1 MSDNKDPIEDLPE
14 DAPEDAP
21 EDKTDDPLGIG
32 IDSTTMY
39 AGIGCCVCLI
49 LLCIIGLIFWLRSR
63 SSSDS
68 DEGGTGSECCSTPT
82 HYTIE
87 FKYADGVNPYNNF
100 SIPPFV
106 PKPPE
111 FFGKTI

>member
-1 MSDNKDPIEDLPE
+1 MSTTPPK
-14 DAPEDAP
+14 

-32 IDSTTMY
+32 IDSSKLY
-39 AGIGCCVCLI
+39 ISIGACVCLV
-49 LLCIIGLIFWLRSR
+49 LLCIIGFIFVLKSK
-63 SSSDS
+63 SSNNEAIDV
-68 DEGGTGSECCSTPT
+68 DTVGSVGVNSIPT

-100 SIPPFV
+100 SIPPFA

-111 FFGKTI
+111 FFGK

>member
-1 MSDNKDPIEDLPE
+1 MSTTPTK
-14 DAPEDAP
+14 
-21 EDKTDDPLGIG
+21 EDKTLEDDPLGIG
-32 IDSTTMY
+32 IGSSKLY
-39 AGIGCCVCLI
+39 ISIGGCVCLV
-49 LLCIIGLIFWLRSR
+49 LLCIIGFIFVLTSK
-63 SSSDS
+63 SSNSKA
-68 DEGGTGSECCSTPT
+68 TNVTKVGSVGSVGSVNSIPT

-111 FFGKTI
+111 FFGK

>member
-1 MSDNKDPIEDLPE
+1 MSTTPPKEK
-14 DAPEDAP
+14 
-21 EDKTDDPLGIG
+21 DKTLEDDPLGIG
-32 IDSTTMY
+32 ISSSKMY
-39 AGIGCCVCLI
+39 IGIGACVCLL
-49 LLCIIGLIFWLRSR
+49 LLCILGFIFMLTSK
-63 SSSDS
+63 SSKNDKAI
-68 DEGGTGSECCSTPT
+68 DVGSVGSVNSIPT

-111 FFGKTI
+111 FFGKTT

>member
-32 IDSTTMY
+32 IDSTTTSISV
-39 AGIGCCVCLI
+39 GVCVCFV
-49 LLCIIGLIFWLRSR
+49 LLCIIGLFFWLRSG
-63 SSSDS
+63 SSGSS
-68 DEGGTGSECCSTPT
+68 DEGTNSECTTPT

-111 FFGKTI
+111 FFGTTNN

>member
-1 MSDNKDPIEDLPE
+1 MSTTPTK
-14 DAPEDAP
+14 
-21 EDKTDDPLGIG
+21 EDKTLEDDPLGIG
-32 IDSTTMY
+32 IDSSKLY
-39 AGIGCCVCLI
+39 ISIGACVCLV
-49 LLCIIGLIFWLRSR
+49 LLCIIGFIFVLKSK
-63 SSSDS
+63 SSNNEAIDVDTVVSV
-68 DEGGTGSECCSTPT
+68 GSIPT

-111 FFGKTI
+111 FFGK

>member
-1 MSDNKDPIEDLPE
+1 MSTTPTK
-14 DAPEDAP
+14 
-21 EDKTDDPLGIG
+21 EDKTLEDDPLGIG
-32 IDSTTMY
+32 IDSSKLY
-39 AGIGCCVCLI
+39 ISIGACVCLV
-49 LLCIIGLIFWLRSR
+49 LLCIIGFIFVLKSK
-63 SSSDS
+63 SSNNEAIDV
-68 DEGGTGSECCSTPT
+68 DTVGSVGSVGSIPT

-111 FFGKTI
+111 FFGK